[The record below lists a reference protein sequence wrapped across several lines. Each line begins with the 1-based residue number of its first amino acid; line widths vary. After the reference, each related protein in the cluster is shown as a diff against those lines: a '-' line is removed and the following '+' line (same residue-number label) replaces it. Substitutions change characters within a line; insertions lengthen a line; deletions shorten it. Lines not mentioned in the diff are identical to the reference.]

1 MSVAGRRDQQNVAYT
16 HGRILFGLKEGG
28 TLDTCYSEDVPG
40 EQRADVGWWV
50 QGAGRRGQREVVWGG
65 GLQGGSQFGKTKF
78 RRWMG
83 MMAAQQCER
92 TLLLLSCPL
101 QNG

>member
-65 GLQGGSQFGKTKF
+65 RATGGLSVWEDKIPEVDGDDGCT
-78 RRWMG
+78 
-83 MMAAQQCER
+83 
-92 TLLLLSCPL
+92 TV
-101 QNG
+101 